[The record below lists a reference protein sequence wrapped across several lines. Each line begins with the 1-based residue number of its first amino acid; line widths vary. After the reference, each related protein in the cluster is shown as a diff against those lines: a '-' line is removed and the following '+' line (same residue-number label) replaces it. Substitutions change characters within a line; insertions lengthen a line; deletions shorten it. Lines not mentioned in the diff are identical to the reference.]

1 MAADGSLPSVVFHRV
16 FDTRQ
21 RCLCR
26 VSGYAEC
33 TTLGK
38 GARYRECDV
47 AKCSRKS
54 TRQSAERLTNSRIPI
69 VYALPLFQ
77 IVFVLAIVFYIYI

>member
-1 MAADGSLPSVVFHRV
+1 MTVDSPLPSVVIRRV

-26 VSGYAEC
+26 VSSYTEC

-38 GARYRECDV
+38 RGRYRECDFAECGAQQRILYQV
-47 AKCSRKS
+47 PDKKHSTKRRALAKELDSGS
-54 TRQSAERLTNSRIPI
+54 ERWD
-69 VYALPLFQ
+69 
-77 IVFVLAIVFYIYI
+77 